1 MKSPLVIAFLHPANL
16 AMLALATAAGL
27 CAAWWLLPVGLIL
40 WGMMVLSI
48 ARQPALRVGHAM
60 ESRTPLAPRFQSKF
74 DRIERVQVNLYNTS
88 MAADTTIQRA
98 LQPVL
103 SQIDALIEQVYRLCQ
118 RVSALEN
125 YRVVSEAK
133 EDLEVEWVKLSEQAN
148 RAADPIA
155 QREYAQSVS
164 ALEARLAKHRQVA
177 AYLDR
182 VDAQLTGL
190 AGNLE
195 GLQAEIL
202 SFQALGAAS
211 LREQRSRLVEAVRQE
226 DRQLEAF
233 AREGMQ

>member
-1 MKSPLVIAFLHPANL
+1 
-16 AMLALATAAGL
+16 MLALVIAAGL

-60 ESRTPLAPRFQSKF
+60 ESRIPLAPRFQ
-74 DRIERVQVNLYNTS
+74 L
-88 MAADTTIQRA
+88 
-98 LQPVL
+98 
-103 SQIDALIEQVYRLCQ
+103 
-118 RVSALEN
+118 
-125 YRVVSEAK
+125 
-133 EDLEVEWVKLSEQAN
+133 EWVKLSEQAN

-226 DRQLEAF
+226 GRQLEAF